1 MFSHIFKTISVKY
14 NMNKMIFFSLNTF
27 LLQNKNVVCKNNHV
41 QIETD
46 CDEQLIIEDT
56 LPIHH
61 HLEITPKIIS
71 PNNYFRCQTISD
83 IKYIELISCNFTS
96 AMQTFRGSNYDVLI
110 FENCLQVIYDG
121 TPFTYYYKGTSKNH
135 CVRLDNILYV
145 FNNLFLVCFNV
156 ANKTFSHFFVVQ
168 YTTKNN
174 HFEIVCKLPKNI
186 NYFIYFNINLEN
198 KKIFNKKLK
207 KPLNISDSAILPYI
221 IFYLAKNNF
230 NEINLLINNKINY
243 EKLIEYFSAYD
254 NIFEVNNILLLT
266 RCDEIKFVEM
276 RFEEN
281 VLIDID

>member
-96 AMQTFRGSNYDVLI
+96 AMQTFRGLNYDVLI

-135 CVRLDNILYV
+135 CVQLDNIIYV

-156 ANKTFSHFFVVQ
+156 TNKTFSHFFVVQ
-168 YTTKNN
+168 YAT
-174 HFEIVCKLPKNI
+174 
-186 NYFIYFNINLEN
+186 
-198 KKIFNKKLK
+198 K

-243 EKLIEYFSAYD
+243 EKLIEYFSTYD
-254 NIFEVNNILLLT
+254 NIFEINNILLLT

-276 RFEEN
+276 KFEEN
-281 VLIDID
+281 VLIDVD